1 MVLVGG
7 GFESSAAL
15 LWGVR
20 ASQAELMWT
29 RAIIGNKQDSEW
41 V

>member
-1 MVLVGG
+1 MVGGG
-7 GFESSAAL
+7 GFEPSAAAL